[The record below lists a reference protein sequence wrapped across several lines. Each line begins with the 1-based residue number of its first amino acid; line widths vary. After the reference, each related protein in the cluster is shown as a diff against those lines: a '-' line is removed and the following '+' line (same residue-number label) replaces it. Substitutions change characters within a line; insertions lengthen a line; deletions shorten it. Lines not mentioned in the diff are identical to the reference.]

1 MDRKEEERKRTAN
14 EEITSSKSMI
24 LQLIADGKISEED
37 VELNDKEKELLES
50 YKKMNKIIE
59 ENGIENL
66 YWSSPID

>member
-1 MDRKEEERKRTAN
+1 MDREEKERKRTTN